1 MNPATT
7 PAPPRRLRA
16 DAARNQQRI
25 LAAARRLFADR
36 GLEVTLDDVAEAA
49 GVGIGTVYRRYANKH
64 ELINEV
70 FVQGM
75 TELAEAAETAD
86 ADPDPWAGLVGFC
99 DFACRHMADNRGL
112 GEMMLSV
119 PEEVQRLGCVRERIE
134 STMNHLLEHAI
145 SAGVLRPDIAGTD
158 FFALMTMVETM
169 ATLTRSVN
177 PEAWRRYLA
186 ILLDGIRGDTVPR
199 QTLPVGPLTEEEI
212 HAAKHA
218 VFAARKK

>member
-16 DAARNQQRI
+16 DAVRNQQRI
-25 LAAARRLFADR
+25 LAAARHLFAER

-49 GVGIGTVYRRYANKH
+49 NVGIGTVYRRYANKH

-70 FVQGM
+70 LTTGM
-75 TELAEAAETAD
+75 TEVADAAEAAGANPD
-86 ADPDPWAGLVGFC
+86 AWAGLIEFC

-119 PEEVQRLGCVRERIE
+119 PESVQQLGCVRDRVE
-134 STMNHLLEHAI
+134 STVNHLLEHAI
-145 SAGVLRPDIAGTD
+145 SAGVLRPGIVGTD
-158 FFALMTMVETM
+158 FFALLTMVESM
-169 ATLTRSVN
+169 ATLTRPVN

-186 ILLDGIRGDTVPR
+186 ILLDGIRGDSVPR
-199 QTLPVGPLTEEEI
+199 QPLPVDPLTEDEI